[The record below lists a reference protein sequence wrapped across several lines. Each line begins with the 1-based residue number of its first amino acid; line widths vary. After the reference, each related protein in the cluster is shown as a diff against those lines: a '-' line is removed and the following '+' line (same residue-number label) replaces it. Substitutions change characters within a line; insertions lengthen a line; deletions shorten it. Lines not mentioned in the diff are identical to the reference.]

1 MDSSESEDEE
11 VESSLNIVKEE
22 RRHKK
27 LLSQIKKLDEVEKL
41 LLLLYNNL

>member
-27 LLSQIKKLDEVEKL
+27 LLSQIKKLDEVEKY
-41 LLLLYNNL
+41 LLLYNHL